1 MVSHVTLR
9 AESVPGGERNEMYS
23 SVMSGTIFGIQGM
36 VIQVEADMSEGLP
49 GVHLVGSLSREV
61 QESGERIR
69 TALRNSGFY
78 LPPKRIVISLSPADV
93 RKTGSGFDL
102 PIAIA
107 ALISMNQILQE
118 LVADTLFLGEL
129 GLNGDVLP
137 VDGVLPVADAA
148 YAAGCSR
155 IVVPV
160 ANRAEAALI
169 PGLAVVGIRS
179 LQEGIAWLQSG
190 KAYPETGASA
200 ETVRESG
207 AEGAQSVSADWNFR
221 NLKGQPM
228 VRRAMEIAACG
239 MHNLI
244 MTGPPG
250 AGKTMAAKCL
260 TGILPELSYEESM
273 EITKIYSVRGLLPTE
288 NGLIRR
294 RPFRAPHHTITTS
307 ALIGGGLVPKPGE
320 ISLAHNGVLFLD
332 ELPEFSRTAIEV
344 LRQPLEDGRV
354 IIGRLNNTYQFPAR
368 FMLVAAM
375 NPCPCGCY
383 PDRSRCR
390 CTPGQ
395 IQNYQGR
402 ISRAILDRMD
412 LCLSI
417 RPVSYDEMTDRGQW
431 EASEVIRE
439 RVQSVH
445 ALQRER
451 YRNSNT
457 RFNSQLTQ
465 EELRQYCCLGAE
477 EEAFMKQVY
486 EQQKLSG
493 RGYNRLLKLARTI
506 ADMEGSEQIRLR
518 HLEEAVVYRMVD
530 AVQMGGNGY
539 V

>member
-118 LVADTLFLGEL
+118 QVADTLFLGEL

-207 AEGAQSVSADWNFR
+207 AEVAQSVSADWNFR

-375 NPCPCGCY
+375 NVV
-383 PDRSRCR
+383 
-390 CTPGQ
+390 GQ
-395 IQNYQGR
+395 KVIQPTIRGASLIGLEGFDNKENGVSLWHFQITKGINIPRLISVTQHRANY
-402 ISRAILDRMD
+402 
-412 LCLSI
+412 
-417 RPVSYDEMTDRGQW
+417 Y
-431 EASEVIRE
+431 
-439 RVQSVH
+439 
-445 ALQRER
+445 
-451 YRNSNT
+451 
-457 RFNSQLTQ
+457 
-465 EELRQYCCLGAE
+465 
-477 EEAFMKQVY
+477 
-486 EQQKLSG
+486 
-493 RGYNRLLKLARTI
+493 YNF
-506 ADMEGSEQIRLR
+506 
-518 HLEEAVVYRMVD
+518 
-530 AVQMGGNGY
+530 
-539 V
+539 